1 MTAKEIIAY
10 MESLQNEEQRRVLM
24 GFFKTGPGEYGEGD
38 EFLGLKV
45 PQTREVVKAAW
56 KDFPLDEVPE
66 LLMSK
71 WHEVRLC
78 GLLILVA
85 KFERLTKRAAA
96 RTPLECTE
104 RTGTARTPLECTER
118 TGTER
123 TPLECTETIKTPLE
137 CAEEAIRGR
146 DEILTMYLQYAERAN
161 NWDLVDLS
169 VPKILGHWLLLPT
182 NLSPLPTIPEHS
194 SPTRSLSPHRGG
206 DPLQIA
212 YKRQVLD
219 ELAQSDNLW
228 KQRMSMVCSWKTSQM
243 GDPSWCLRYAEIHLH
258 HPHDLMHKAVGWML
272 REMGKR
278 CSMDLLRD
286 FLRQHAHEMP
296 RTMLRYA
303 IEKMSEQERQYW
315 MAIPQDFAPAKNS
328 KANRFAGIPVS
339 DFVEMILMGDDEAMY
354 YLLHDRL
361 KRPLHERYEAYNNC
375 LFDDYED
382 VIDDFFLNLRECGR
396 YPYEPLQ
403 RIKKKESFETWLLN
417 TFRNYLRNRAEAEG
431 GVISS
436 QPNCEAHALIAG
448 EGSISDEE
456 KIRVVSQLIAYAHQV
471 FYPRGRFIFLR
482 SLLTMLNKQRAV
494 PNKEMAEALDMS
506 DLAYRVAVYRMKQN
520 VRHFRN
526 RLHKGETLRL
536 DEEHQQMA
544 DNINRDFIHL
554 YPMLF
559 RIYLECIDTLK
570 TSTAVKDLRQQY
582 LEERGFAVHEPD
594 ADSPIR
600 VRIPA
605 FWEKLNRWMTT

>member
-10 MESLQNEEQRRVLM
+10 MESLRNEELRRVLM

-45 PQTREVVKAAW
+45 PQTREVVKNAW

-85 KFERLTKRAAA
+85 KFEKLSTKR
-96 RTPLECTE
+96 LENDE
-104 RTGTARTPLECTER
+104 
-118 TGTER
+118 
-123 TPLECTETIKTPLE
+123 KS
-137 CAEEAIRGR
+137 IRGR
-146 DEILTMYLQYAERAN
+146 DEILTLYLQYAEQAN

-169 VPKILGHWLLLPT
+169 VHKILGHWLLLST
-182 NLSPLPTIPEHS
+182 NL
-194 SPTRSLSPHRGG
+194 G
-206 DPLQIA
+206 DRD
-212 YKRQVLD
+212 YKIKVLD
-219 ELAQSDNLW
+219 GLAQGDNLW
-228 KQRMSMVCSWKTSQM
+228 KQRMSIVCSWKTSQM

-278 CSMDLLRD
+278 VSMDLLRE

-315 MAIPQDFAPAKNS
+315 MNLTSNPSPKGEGNYVS
-328 KANRFAGIPVS
+328 KVIKYAGVPVP
-339 DFVEMILMGDDEAMY
+339 DFVERILKGDDEAMY
-354 YLLHDRL
+354 YLLHDRISHQ
-361 KRPLHERYEAYNNC
+361 LHERFEAYKNN
-375 LFDDYED
+375 LSDDYED
-382 VIDDFFLNLRECGR
+382 VIDDFFLYLRECGR
-396 YPYEPLQ
+396 YPYEPLK
-403 RIKKKESFETWLLN
+403 RIKKKEAFETWLLN
-417 TFRNYLRNRAEAEG
+417 TFRNYLSNRAETEG
-431 GVISS
+431 KGMSS
-436 QPNCEAHALIAG
+436 QPNSEAHSPIVG
-448 EGSISDEE
+448 EGSAGDEE
-456 KIRVVSQLIAYAHQV
+456 KIRIVSQLIAYAHQV

-520 VRHFRN
+520 VRHFRE
-526 RLHKGETLRL
+526 RLLKGETLRL
-536 DEEHQQMA
+536 DDEHQQIA
-544 DNINRDFIHL
+544 DNINCDFIHL
-554 YPMLF
+554 YPTLF
-559 RIYLECIDTLK
+559 RIYLQSIDTLK
-570 TSTAVKDLRQQY
+570 TSIAVKHLRQQY

-594 ADSPIR
+594 VDSPIR

-605 FWEKLNRWMTT
+605 FWSKLNRWLTT